1 MGRLEGLLT
10 NKEYNLDNRSEVTG
24 WELLELDLELEMAL
38 VKRESGSES
47 ESWSLADVEDDWC
60 ELDLDI
66 LQSGR

>member
-38 VKRESGSES
+38 VRRESGSES
-47 ESWSLADVEDDWC
+47 ES
-60 ELDLDI
+60 
-66 LQSGR
+66 